1 MKYSHTS
8 KSRKSC
14 PHDPDH
20 RTQLGLRLRS
30 SRMRLGWSMADAAK
44 YFQVTERT
52 WHNWESG
59 AHRIPFAVYKLCRV
73 LSRFE
78 LPDAAWAGWSFQGGK
93 LVTPEGRLIE
103 PRDASWWSLMVRNA
117 QAFSRAYR
125 EVGHLRCQLAAVIAS
140 GTTGMDSAA
149 GASMHGGPGAG
160 LVPYKTSLTI
170 DPKTNNGSSQNDVIM
185 TPWPTLYD
193 YPTPL
198 TPLHAPKPI
207 TLESASTP
215 SFAWPW
221 TPICGVRLSY
231 QRPKPGP
238 HLVGQTHLKQA
249 FQNLSATNP
258 DHLASWVNPSR
269 PSSPEQNASG
279 FTTSASTNQGPDS
292 VSARPAAAGAATLA
306 STARGAA

>member
-59 AHRIPFAVYKLCRV
+59 AHRIPFAVYKLCHV

-117 QAFSRAYR
+117 RSFHTAYT
-125 EVGHLRCQLAAVIAS
+125 EVGRLRMLVHGLESQLQASAEGAAEA
-140 GTTGMDSAA
+140 
-149 GASMHGGPGAG
+149 AG
-160 LVPYKTSLTI
+160 LVPSKTKRKTTI
-170 DPKTNNGSSQNDVIM
+170 DPTSNSSQNDVTIES
-185 TPWPTLYD
+185 WPTLYD